1 MPENKFYLG
10 RLFDPAT
17 GKPLNQTLLYDPA
30 DLTTH
35 AVVTGMTSSG
45 KTGLCIALLE
55 EAALQGI
62 PALIIDPKGDLTNLL
77 LHFPDLAPQD
87 FRPWLDPEM
96 ARRAGQTLESVAAQ
110 ASQAWQNGLA
120 EWVMDHERLLALK
133 NAAQFAVYTPGSD
146 AGIPVSVLMSLH
158 APPSPSTSLP
168 GLAAGTGGTSPW
180 EGNRDVLREQIVST
194 VTALLGL
201 VGNTDIDP
209 LRSREHILISN
220 IFENAWSK
228 GQSLDLP
235 ELILQ
240 AQNPP
245 FDKLGPFPLDTF
257 FPAKDR
263 MGLALQLN
271 NILAAPAFEVWG
283 EGQALDIAA
292 LLTAPDGRP
301 RHSVFYLAHL
311 SDPERMFF
319 ATLLL
324 SAVETWMRTQTGA
337 TSLRA
342 LLYMDEIFGYLP
354 PLSNPPSKQPLLQML
369 KQARAFG
376 LGLLLATQ
384 NPVDV
389 DYKALSNAGSWF
401 IGKLQTDQDKQRLL
415 DGLESAA
422 SGSLD
427 RRAYDK
433 LISSLGKRI
442 FLLHNV
448 HTPPL
453 TPLSS
458 EKMGGTGGVFQTR
471 WTMNFLAGPLTEA
484 QIPAL
489 NKLVHA
495 SYQSSVARG
504 PLSAPAQEQASE
516 PVSVP
521 EGLESI
527 PAAISQQPSA
537 ISQQPSAI
545 NQQSSTIG
553 SQQASLTRPAIPAG
567 ILEFFLPL
575 NTSFAKDAA
584 ASGKPLPPQAAAA
597 GIGYHP
603 AILVS
608 AQVRFLDRKY
618 NLDMEQVKAVLVANP
633 ERRGIVRWDDFTAR
647 LPTPDEMDPASDPKG
662 RFAALDAPFSDARL
676 MAALQKDFA
685 DWVYRSSKVTVRANQ
700 TLGVFAT
707 PDVSQAE
714 FIKTCADAA
723 REARESEITKATA
736 ALDRQIKT
744 LKDKIAREERELKMD
759 ETELQQRKGEELAT
773 HAENVLGVF
782 GGRHSNRRLSSSLSK
797 HRLTEQAKEDVQ
809 ESIEALKQYDQ
820 ELAAL
825 EQQRQQAMEAASGQ
839 WGDAVNDITEIPI
852 LPKKMDIYVNLFGVA
867 WMSYYVVDTGAGT
880 FELPAFEEM

>member
-17 GKPLNQTLLYDPA
+17 GKPLDQPLLYDPA

-35 AVVTGMTSSG
+35 AVVTGMTGSG

-87 FRPWLDPEM
+87 FQPWLDPEM
-96 ARRAGQTLESVAAQ
+96 ARRAGQTLESAAAQ
-110 ASQAWQNGLA
+110 AAQAWRNGLA
-120 EWVMDHERLLALK
+120 EWGMDRERLLALK
-133 NAAQFAVYTPGSD
+133 NAAQFAVFTPGSD
-146 AGIPVSVLMSLH
+146 AGIPVSVL
-158 APPSPSTSLP
+158 TSLRAP
-168 GLAAGTGGTSPW
+168 SIPW
-180 EGNRDVLREQIVST
+180 EGNRDVLREQIVCT
-194 VTALLGL
+194 VTALMGL
-201 VGNTDIDP
+201 VGFMDIDP
-209 LRSREHILISN
+209 LRSREHILLSN

-228 GQSLDLP
+228 DQSLDLS

-245 FDKLGPFPLDTF
+245 FDKLGAFPVDTF

-271 NILAAPAFEVWG
+271 NILAAPAFEVWR

-292 LLTAPDGRP
+292 LLFMPDGRP

-319 ATLLL
+319 VTLLL

-354 PLSNPPSKQPLLQML
+354 PVSNPPSKQPLLQML

-448 HTPPL
+448 HTPP
-453 TPLSS
+453 SAAR
-458 EKMGGTGGVFQTR
+458 GGAGSGGAFQTR
-471 WTMNFLAGPLTEA
+471 WTMNFLAGPLTHA

-489 NKLVHA
+489 NILAGA
-495 SYQSSVARG
+495 SFRSSVTG
-504 PLSAPAQEQASE
+504 DQFSVQPPTQTPE

-521 EGLESI
+521 EGFEPIL
-527 PAAISQQPSA
+527 AA

-545 NQQSSTIG
+545 NQQPSTIS
-553 SQQASLTRPAIPAG
+553 SQQASLTRPAIPAR
-567 ILEFFLPL
+567 ISEFFLPL
-575 NTSFAKDAA
+575 NTSFAKAAA
-584 ASGKPLPPQAAAA
+584 ASGESLPPQAAAA
-597 GIGYHP
+597 GIVYHP
-603 AILVS
+603 AILAS

-618 NLDMEQVKAVLVANP
+618 NLDMEQVKSVLVTNP

-647 LPTPDEMDPASDPKG
+647 LPTPGEMDPAPDPKG
-662 RFAALDAPFSDARL
+662 RFSAMEAPFSDARL

-700 TLGVFAT
+700 ALGVFAT
-707 PDVSQAE
+707 SDVSQAE
-714 FIKTCADAA
+714 FMKTCAEAA
-723 REARESEITKATA
+723 REARDAEITKATA

-782 GGRHSNRRLSSSLSK
+782 GGRSSNRRLSSSLSK
-797 HRLTEQAKEDVQ
+797 HRLTEQSKEDVQ
-809 ESIEALKQYDQ
+809 ESIEVLKQYGQ
-820 ELAAL
+820 ELTAL
-825 EQQRQQAMEAASGQ
+825 EQQRQQAMEAARGQ
-839 WGDAVNDITEIPI
+839 WGDVVNDITEIPI

-867 WMSYYVVDTGAGT
+867 WLPYYLVQSGAEMV
-880 FELPAFEEM
+880 ELPAFSQV